1 VYQRITIRP
10 EKGRGMNEV
19 TRRSR
24 MKAERRRQLVRAA
37 SRLFAERGFA
47 RLYGD
52 LAAEAGVSGPAVY
65 RHFASKEALLA
76 DLLIDVSEQLLEQG
90 RQRAT
95 NASPLEALTSL
106 VAFHT
111 IRVARSRFDQIQ
123 DHDFANLALEDARKV
138 SRLQRAY
145 LESGSAFANNRSRA
159 FGEVARTKIQ
169 AVFGLLNSTPTAR
182 RIATPKR
189 RVRFSN
195 RWQWTHWAPRWHVEP
210 HHHTELSQYRG
221 RSVDVSDVGQLDR
234 FGQLVHDLWTSRM
247 TTRGHRHPSPRCS
260 SS

>member
-1 VYQRITIRP
+1 
-10 EKGRGMNEV
+10 M

-24 MKAERRRQLVRAA
+24 MKADRRRQLVRAA
-37 SRLFAERGFA
+37 SRLFAERGFRA
-47 RLYGD
+47 VSMED

-111 IRVARSRFDQIQ
+111 DFALRDRDLIRIQ
-123 DHDFANLALEDARKV
+123 DHDFANLALEDARTV

-145 LESGSAFANNRSRA
+145 LEIWVGVLRSIDPTLS
-159 FGEVARTKIQ
+159 ESVARTKIQ
-169 AVFGLLNSTPTAR
+169 AVFGLLNSTPHSASHRDTEATRSILEAMAMDALGTTLAR
-182 RIATPKR
+182 
-189 RVRFSN
+189 
-195 RWQWTHWAPRWHVEP
+195 
-210 HHHTELSQYRG
+210 
-221 RSVDVSDVGQLDR
+221 
-234 FGQLVHDLWTSRM
+234 
-247 TTRGHRHPSPRCS
+247 
-260 SS
+260 

>member
-1 VYQRITIRP
+1 
-10 EKGRGMNEV
+10 MNEV

-37 SRLFAERGFA
+37 SRLFAERGFRA
-47 RLYGD
+47 VSMED

-111 IRVARSRFDQIQ
+111 DFALRDRDLIRIQ

-145 LESGSAFANNRSRA
+145 LEIWVGVLRTIDPALSES
-159 FGEVARTKIQ
+159 VARTKIQ
-169 AVFGLLNSTPTAR
+169 AVFGLLNSTPHSASHRDTE
-182 RIATPKR
+182 ATRSILEAMAMEALGLSP
-189 RVRFSN
+189 VR
-195 RWQWTHWAPRWHVEP
+195 
-210 HHHTELSQYRG
+210 
-221 RSVDVSDVGQLDR
+221 
-234 FGQLVHDLWTSRM
+234 
-247 TTRGHRHPSPRCS
+247 
-260 SS
+260 